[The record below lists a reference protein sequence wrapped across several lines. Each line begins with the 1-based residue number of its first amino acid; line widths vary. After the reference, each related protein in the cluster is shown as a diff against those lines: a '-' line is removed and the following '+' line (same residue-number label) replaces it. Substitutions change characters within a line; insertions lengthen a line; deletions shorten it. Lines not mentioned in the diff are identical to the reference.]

1 MLLLKYLKNTV
12 VRVNKKDTLETWN
25 RVFFETQLML
35 ANIET
40 NRMLELKSKRR
51 SPSTNRQQ
59 IQ

>member
-40 NRMLELKSKRR
+40 KRMLELK
-51 SPSTNRQQ
+51 
-59 IQ
+59 